1 VTTPSIEV
9 VDTGRAK
16 EQLCWVFALFAFSFY
31 RALRGHPIDWFFYT
45 LLGGFA
51 ASSVAT
57 LAHGTRWQ
65 KRMTVLS
72 YALLAVTAVGIA
84 VGLYAMG

>member
-16 EQLCWVFALFAFSFY
+16 EQICWVFALFAFSFY
-31 RALRGHPIDWFFYT
+31 RALRGHSIDWFFYT

-57 LAHGTRWQ
+57 LAHDTRWQ
-65 KRMTVLS
+65 KPMTVLS
-72 YALLAVTAVGIA
+72 YGLMAVTCVGIA
-84 VGLYAMG
+84 FGLYVMG